1 MQSSCMPGISSLWLQ
16 LVCCNITLLEFWSL
30 VAKLNSYIAD
40 WQHTLNTINL
50 IMLCFYVLVCFF
62 FLASKY
68 ILLATAIC
76 LGAMLLAVT
85 ACITQT
91 LCVFSCLSLL
101 CGHLHK
107 LTACLEWVKEPVSWI
122 VSKSTSQEYLHMAL
136 MDSSLIRKWKH
147 SI

>member
-1 MQSSCMPGISSLWLQ
+1 MQSSCMLGIGSLWLE
-16 LVCCNITLLEFWSL
+16 LVYCNITLLEFWSL
-30 VAKLNSYIAD
+30 IAKLNSYIAD
-40 WQHTLNTINL
+40 WLHTLNTINL
-50 IMLCFYVLVCFF
+50 MMLCFYVVGF
-62 FLASKY
+62 FLWSVY

-91 LCVFSCLSLL
+91 SCVFSCLSLL

-122 VSKSTSQEYLHMAL
+122 VSKSMSQEYLHMAL
-136 MDSSLIRKWKH
+136 VDSSLIRKLKH
-147 SI
+147 NI